1 MTNPLLSLS
10 EYLASTVEQAGRS
23 VVAIHARARINSSGV
38 HWAPGVVVTADH
50 TIRQDEDIRIT
61 APDGSTL
68 PAELAGRDP
77 STDLAVLRVNG
88 LNIPIAAKA
97 GSSALKPG
105 NVALVVGRFK
115 DSANAALGVLSSLSG
130 PSQTWRGGHLD
141 QVIRLD
147 VALQPASAGGAVID
161 SEGNLIGI
169 ATAALSR
176 ISVFAIP
183 LATVARVTEKLLK
196 HGRIPRGYL
205 GIGLQPIAIPEHLK
219 STLNPSA
226 SFGLIVVSI
235 DADAP
240 AGRAG
245 ITLGDI
251 LLDLAGRAIERPD
264 DVQDVLDSESIGKKL
279 AARVL
284 RAGSTMDVE
293 LTVAERPSRR

>member
-50 TIRQDEDIRIT
+50 TIRQDEDIRVT

-77 STDLAVLRVNG
+77 STDLAVLRVKD
-88 LNIPIAAKA
+88 LNMTVASKA

-115 DSANAALGVLSSLSG
+115 DSANAAFGVLSSLSG

-161 SEGNLIGI
+161 AEGKLIGI

-183 LATVARVTEKLLK
+183 VATVARVTEKLLK

-219 STLNPSA
+219 TKLNVTA
-226 SFGLIVVSI
+226 SSGLIVVSI
-235 DADAP
+235 DADRPPAARESRWATFYSTWLAAPSSGPTTCRTCWIPNRSAKSWLHECSAP
-240 AGRAG
+240 AVRW
-245 ITLGDI
+245 T
-251 LLDLAGRAIERPD
+251 
-264 DVQDVLDSESIGKKL
+264 SS
-279 AARVL
+279 
-284 RAGSTMDVE
+284 
-293 LTVAERPSRR
+293 